1 MGSRMIKA
9 QPIETTT
16 TGPQRLTGSDGLVA
30 ALVIT
35 AIYQITVEKSTTSM
49 PNVRWW
55 NVSRFESDSMLLP
68 AAGNSATNSNG
79 QHQVPKTLGN
89 AVRRVV
95 ISTGQDTEASTLAVE
110 SPGPAGEDQPSLEHV
125 VESADSESL
134 SNGDC
139 SEDREGDK

>member
-16 TGPQRLTGSDGLVA
+16 TGPQRLTGSTGLA
-30 ALVIT
+30 AAAVIT
-35 AIYQITVEKSTTSM
+35 AIYQISVQKSTTSM

-79 QHQVPKTLGN
+79 QHQVPNTLGN

-95 ISTGQDTEASTLAVE
+95 ISTGQDTEASTFGVE
-110 SPGPAGEDQPSLEHV
+110 SSSPAGVDQPSLEQV

-134 SNGDC
+134 SKGDC
-139 SEDREGDK
+139 SEDLDDK